1 MERKPFLPS
10 FVGATRRTSTLET
23 TLQIQTDILDI
34 SAVDSFS
41 HDFIYYD
48 GRESSSIFP
57 ESVKTAARLPPSALI
72 SPLSPT
78 FTVQQPLCSPS
89 RADSRL

>member
-1 MERKPFLPS
+1 M
-10 FVGATRRTSTLET
+10 LET

-34 SAVDSFS
+34 SAVDSLS

-48 GRESSSIFP
+48 GRESPSIFP